1 MTSRDQYVEKMKAQI
16 DQLNENMKALEVKA
30 QEASDEARAKYD
42 EQISKMQDQSKAAMT
57 KLADMKAAGTD
68 TWDAMIA
75 EMEKV
80 RDAFVHSFSYFKSQL
95 K

>member
-42 EQISKMQDQSKAAMT
+42 AQISKMQDQSKVAMA

-68 TWDAMIA
+68 TWDAMVA

-80 RDAFVHSFSYFKSQL
+80 RDAFVHSFSYFKSQI

>member
-16 DQLNENMKALEVKA
+16 DKLNQSMTELEVKA
-30 QEASDEARAKYD
+30 KEAGEEARAKYD
-42 EQISKMQDQSKAAMT
+42 EQISKMQDQSKAAMA
-57 KLADMKAAGTD
+57 KLDDMKAAGTD
-68 TWDAMIA
+68 TWDAMVA

-80 RDAFVHSFSYFKSQL
+80 RDAFVHSFSYFKSQI